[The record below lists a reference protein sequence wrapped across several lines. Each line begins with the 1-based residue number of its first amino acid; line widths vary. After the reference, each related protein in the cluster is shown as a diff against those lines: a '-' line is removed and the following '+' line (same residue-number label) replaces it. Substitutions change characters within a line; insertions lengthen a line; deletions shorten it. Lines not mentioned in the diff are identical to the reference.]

1 MYDIIKTKYPIDQ
14 SELADLANISHLPR
28 RTVQAAIEE
37 LKKQGL
43 IIERNSLDDARKKMY
58 HPMHSDWL

>member
-1 MYDIIKTKYPIDQ
+1 
-14 SELADLANISHLPR
+14 
-28 RTVQAAIEE
+28 
-37 LKKQGL
+37 LKRQGL